1 MAAWAAILPAILSAV
16 SSMQGGQGGQGG
28 GQGGGGA
35 AETQIDP
42 AALMRHAWGV
52 PPNELRTPQM
62 SGQFM
67 FVPKWKEPTAVQR
80 GIIQAIAGGTN
91 FLQGMRGAGGMPST
105 IQGQPGGGGI
115 RTGPLPSAHDTMGN
129 WGGTLGGG
137 GGSLSGWG
145 GGFFR

>member
-16 SSMQGGQGGQGG
+16 SSMGGQGQ
-28 GQGGGGA
+28 GA
-35 AETQIDP
+35 AESQTDP
-42 AALMRHAWGV
+42 AQLMRHAWGV

-80 GIIQAIAGGTN
+80 GIIQALAGTSN
-91 FLQGMRGAGGMPST
+91 FLNARRGAMGGGAGG

-115 RTGPLPSAHDTMGN
+115 RTGPLPSANDTMAN
-129 WGGTLGGG
+129 WPGTMGGG